1 MRLTEAVHS
10 VLRVPTHQLSESL
23 ATYSVPLLQLASSAM
38 AEAIGIV
45 ASSVTIGTLA
55 TGITSSISKLRSVWD
70 QIQDAP
76 DDIRDLLEELEDL
89 GCIIADIEE
98 DQQRHPMSSMILDP
112 TSSTRCLERC
122 RQGADRLKDLA
133 DDLSTNMGSSNR
145 LNFRRASA
153 KVVLKKAQLER
164 FRTRLERAVRLLSL
178 SHQLY
183 TRYVLFCLF
192 VR

>member
-1 MRLTEAVHS
+1 
-10 VLRVPTHQLSESL
+10 
-23 ATYSVPLLQLASSAM
+23 M
-38 AEAIGIV
+38 AEVVGIV

-55 TGITSSISKLRSVWD
+55 TGISSSIFKLKSYWD

-98 DQQRHPMSSMILDP
+98 DQQQNPVSSIILDS
-112 TSSTRCLERC
+112 TSSTRCLQRC

-133 DDLSTNMGSSNR
+133 DDLSADIGSSNR
-145 LNFRRASA
+145 LKFKRASA
-153 KVVLKKAQLER
+153 KIILKKAQIEK
-164 FRTRLERAVRLLSL
+164 FRARLERAVRLLTL

-183 TRYVLFCLF
+183 TRYVMFRMF